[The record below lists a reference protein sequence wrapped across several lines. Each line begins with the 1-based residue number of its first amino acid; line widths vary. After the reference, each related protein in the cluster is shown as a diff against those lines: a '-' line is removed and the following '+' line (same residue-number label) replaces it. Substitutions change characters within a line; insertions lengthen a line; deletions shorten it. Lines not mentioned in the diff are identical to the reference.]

1 MTQLYVRQ
9 EVDARLRAA
18 LADAQE
24 SGVLPAAAVD
34 DLAVERPQDS
44 SHGDFASSIAL
55 KLARQM
61 RMNPREIADRLAE
74 RVQADGFIQAAEV
87 AGPGFVNVRLSPAW
101 LASCVEAVRAAGSE
115 FGNAPKPTGQRVQ
128 VEFVSVN
135 PTGPIH
141 VGHARGAVFGDTLAS
156 ILTAAG
162 HDVEREYYFNDA
174 GAQMEAFARS
184 LLARYRQHHGEDS
197 PVPEDG
203 YHGEYVVPLAERV
216 AAEHGRK
223 FLEMPEHDA
232 VRDLLEIGLAAMVQ
246 DITGDMARLGI
257 QFDVWFT
264 ERSLYEDGQYD
275 TAMSIL
281 RERGFVAEREG
292 AVWFTS
298 TDLGEDKDNVLVRS
312 SGAPTYFATDVA
324 YHYNKLVERGFDRAI
339 DVWGADHQGHVPRM
353 KAVVRAMGIDDE
365 RLVIAV
371 MQMVAFKRE
380 GETVRLSKRTGG
392 VITLRELLDEVG
404 PDACRFV
411 FLSRSAESQM
421 EFDIELAVRQSS
433 ENPVYYVQYA
443 HARIA
448 SILRLA
454 GDRGIDWSDGDV
466 SLLAHESELDLIRK
480 MLVLPELVQTMAAR
494 LEPHHL
500 PHYAMELAT
509 AFHLFY
515 QKCRVVSS
523 APEDLPIT
531 KARLK
536 LVDAARVA
544 LSRSLSLMS
553 MSAPESM

>member
-9 EVDARLRAA
+9 EVDARLRTA
-18 LADAQE
+18 LTEAQQ
-24 SGVLPAAAVD
+24 SGSLPAAAVD
-34 DLAVERPQDS
+34 DLAVERPQDGT
-44 SHGDFASSIAL
+44 HGDFASSIAL

-74 RVQADGFIQAAEV
+74 HIQTDGFIQKAEV

-101 LASCVEAVRAAGSE
+101 LASCVEAIRAAGSE
-115 FGNAPKPTGQRVQ
+115 FGNAPKPTGQRVL

-162 HDVEREYYFNDA
+162 HEVEREYYFNDA

-184 LLARYRQHHGEDS
+184 LLARYRQHYGEDS

-203 YHGEYVVPLAERV
+203 YHGEYVIPLAEQV
-216 AAEHGRK
+216 AAEHGRR
-223 FLEMPEHDA
+223 FLETPEHDT
-232 VRDLLEIGLAAMVQ
+232 VRELLEIGLAAMVQ
-246 DITGDMARLGI
+246 DITDDMARLGI
-257 QFDVWFT
+257 EFDVWFT
-264 ERSLYEDGQYD
+264 ERSLYEDGQYE

-339 DVWGADHQGHVPRM
+339 DIWGADHQGHVPRM

-380 GETVRLSKRTGG
+380 GETVRISKRTGDA
-392 VITLRELLDEVG
+392 ITLRELLDEVG
-404 PDACRFV
+404 SDACRFV

-421 EFDIELAVRQSS
+421 EFDLELAVKQSS

-454 GDRGIDWSDGDV
+454 GERGIDWSDGDV
-466 SLLAHESELDLIRK
+466 SLLTHEAELELIRK
-480 MLVLPELVQTMAAR
+480 MLVLPELVQTMAGR

-500 PHYAMELAT
+500 PHYSMELAT

-523 APEDLPIT
+523 APEDLPVT

-544 LSRSLSLMS
+544 LSRSLALMS